1 MTCEADRVH
10 SRALVTD
17 GRVRVAYVG
26 LGTNLGGRETNIRHA
41 AEILEQDPSVSSVR
55 LSSLYETEPVGPP
68 QPKYLNAAAEVATVL
83 SPRGLLAVCQQIE
96 QELGRVRTV
105 KWGPRIIDVDL
116 LLYGQEVVDE
126 PDLQIPHPLMHERS
140 FVLEPL
146 AELAPDVMHPVLNR
160 TAAQLWQEVRSLT
173 G

>member
-1 MTCEADRVH
+1 MSADAH
-10 SRALVTD
+10 PL
-17 GRVRVAYVG
+17 AYLG
-26 LGTNLGGRETNIRHA
+26 LGTNLGEREANIHRA
-41 AEILEQDPSVSSVR
+41 VEILEQDESVSSVR

-68 QPKYLNAAAEVATVL
+68 QPKYLNAAAEAATVL
-83 SPRGLLAVCQQIE
+83 SPRGLLAACQHIE

-105 KWGPRIIDVDL
+105 KWGPRTIDVDV

-146 AELAPDVMHPVLNR
+146 VELASDVMHPVLGR
-160 TAAQLWQEVRSLT
+160 TVVQLWQEIGSVRDS
-173 G
+173 